1 MELSIQER
9 LKDLRV
15 ERGLTL
21 EQLEEQV
28 NLSKSA
34 LGSYEAK
41 DFKDI
46 SHYAIIKLAK
56 FYGVTADY
64 LLGLSQTRNHPNADL
79 ADLRLSDDMIE
90 LLKSGLIDNSLL
102 CELAVHPDFPR
113 LMADLEIY
121 VNGIAGKQVQSANA
135 IVDTMS
141 ATIMKQYNP
150 GLSDPQLRQ
159 LIAAHIDDDSFCRY
173 VIQQDINKIALDL
186 RKAHKDDFFSVP
198 EDNPLEDFLQTADEV
213 ASEDGDPEQASL
225 AFICKRLK
233 LNLKKLSEEE
243 KKWLKKIAQ
252 KSDLLKNPNPQRG
265 RKHVG
270 TPTANIAIEKKD
282 FLPKTGVY
290 VADILLGDKRY
301 YGVTHIGT
309 RPTLDNDSFVSIET
323 YIFDFDKDI
332 YGCTITVN
340 LYKKLREVRKFNE
353 LSLLLEQIA
362 NDRTMAQEF
371 WGLKQTNHTLH
382 IDVNRHC
389 VILEQQEV
397 YLSTNEFEVLYLLL
411 QSPQTAFT
419 KEQIYEQIWHEP
431 TNNHLHAAENTI
443 FQIRKRLKP
452 YCMGHE
458 YIKTVIGYGYKFNS
472 E

>member
-90 LLKSGLIDNSLL
+90 LLKSGLVDNSLL
-102 CELAVHPDFPR
+102 CELAAHPDFPR

-121 VNGIAGKQVQSANA
+121 VNGTAVKQVQSANA
-135 IVDTMS
+135 IVDAVS

-265 RKHVG
+265 RK
-270 TPTANIAIEKKD
+270 
-282 FLPKTGVY
+282 
-290 VADILLGDKRY
+290 
-301 YGVTHIGT
+301 
-309 RPTLDNDSFVSIET
+309 
-323 YIFDFDKDI
+323 
-332 YGCTITVN
+332 
-340 LYKKLREVRKFNE
+340 
-353 LSLLLEQIA
+353 
-362 NDRTMAQEF
+362 
-371 WGLKQTNHTLH
+371 
-382 IDVNRHC
+382 
-389 VILEQQEV
+389 
-397 YLSTNEFEVLYLLL
+397 
-411 QSPQTAFT
+411 
-419 KEQIYEQIWHEP
+419 
-431 TNNHLHAAENTI
+431 
-443 FQIRKRLKP
+443 
-452 YCMGHE
+452 
-458 YIKTVIGYGYKFNS
+458 
-472 E
+472 